1 MVDMA
6 TKLQTKKEK
15 ERERGKEGRKG
26 ERWRGERREE
36 TQLFPP
42 PQTTLTRKQA
52 ITEGCYLRE
61 HEWPL
66 PQLVKCP

>member
-36 TQLFPP
+36 TAFSSSPDDTHKETSYHRRVLLER
-42 PQTTLTRKQA
+42 T
-52 ITEGCYLRE
+52 
-61 HEWPL
+61 
-66 PQLVKCP
+66 